1 MKWISCFL
9 LLNSLVLCVD
19 RSNFRTCKDSSFCA
33 RQREYWPDAPEYFID
48 ETSIQTSKDSLTL
61 TATSGITGKNLTL
74 TITYHGFS
82 VFRILLDETNPIRPR
97 FRLSPVDALVQDPP
111 KLPLKVEQNKDK
123 IVIYGSEDDKAEAY
137 FRPFRLALI
146 KNKSVLVSINERGL
160 LNFEH
165 QQEKPQVVPAHPLE
179 VDETTENEDTKA
191 ADAVEGESGE
201 AAAESSTENAS
212 SVEEA
217 TEPPETTVEPSAP
230 ADWSETF
237 KGHRDSRPY
246 GPMSVGVDVTFHGF
260 EFVYGI
266 PEHADSFALRDTD
279 STDPYRLYNLDV
291 FEYELFN
298 PMALYGSVP
307 VMWAHRV
314 NATAG
319 IFWHNPAETWVD
331 VKSSKTSDSSGLLS
345 KLPRFFSRS
354 ESEPN
359 VRTRWMSESG
369 VIDIF
374 VMLADSP
381 RSALSAYASLTGTT
395 RLPPLFALGYHQCR
409 WNYNDEQDVSTVNA
423 NFDANNLPMDVMW
436 LDIEYSDGKRY
447 LKWDTTKFSDPDG
460 MLANLTAND
469 RKLVVVVDPH
479 IKRDSNWDIFR
490 DAESKGFYVKT
501 PDSGDFDGWCWPGS
515 SSWPDFLRPEV
526 QNWWA
531 DLFLSSTFLR
541 ENSMFYV
548 WNDMNEPSVFS
559 GAEITM
565 PKDMIHA
572 GQWENREVHN
582 IFGLLVH
589 RATWQ
594 GVLRRSGGK
603 ERPFVLTRAF
613 FAGSQRSSAV
623 WTGDNKASWD
633 HLQITVPM
641 LLSLSITGITF
652 CGADVGGFFGNP
664 SDELLVR
671 WYQAAAFQPFF
682 RSHAHMDTKRREPWL
697 VDNPD
702 NLKHIRDALRL
713 RYSLLPY
720 WYTLF
725 ARSEFD
731 AQPPMAPLM
740 FHFPTDSTTF
750 SIDNEHMVGEA
761 LLVHPVV
768 HEGAMSVDVYL
779 PRGTWYLHNEWKAY
793 KGGKSISL
801 PVDLGSI
808 PVFHRGGFI
817 VPKKARTRRSS
828 GLMAH
833 DPYTLVISLDPE
845 FSNNATGYLYL
856 DDFHSVDVSTSAR
869 FYRIDYRAQSAA
881 DPAGSLTFTRL
892 PPPGSKQLAVQPGE
906 MKEPVPNIERLL
918 FVGFNVPPRRV
929 TVISRDGKE
938 PRDLEFTYL
947 PPKSTDGHLDGQG
960 TGLVV
965 VRKPE
970 LPVSE
975 GWTVSVH
982 TDMVISDEL

>member
-1 MKWISCFL
+1 MKWFTCFL
-9 LLNSLVLCVD
+9 LLNALVLCVD
-19 RSNFRTCKDSSFCA
+19 RSNFRTCKDSSFCT

-48 ETSIQTSKDSLTL
+48 GTSIQASKDSLTL
-61 TATSGITGKNLTL
+61 TATSEKNGKNLTI
-74 TITYHGFS
+74 TITYHTSS
-82 VFRILLDETNPIRPR
+82 VFRLLLDEANPIRPR
-97 FRLSPVDALVQDPP
+97 YRLSPVDALVQEPIR
-111 KLPLKVEQNKDK
+111 LPLKVESENDK
-123 IVIYGSEDDKAEAY
+123 IIISGSENDKVKVY
-137 FRPFRLALI
+137 LKPFSLTFIR
-146 KNKSVLVSINERGL
+146 NESVLVSINERGL
-160 LNFEH
+160 LNLEH
-165 QQEKPQVVPAHPLE
+165 QQEKPQGVPAPE
-179 VDETTENEDTKA
+179 SEADKATEDEGNKV

-201 AAAESSTENAS
+201 AVTQSSTENPS
-212 SVEEA
+212 SVEENTA
-217 TEPPETTVEPSAP
+217 SPETKVEPPAP

-246 GPMSVGVDVTFHGF
+246 GPTSVGVDVTFHGF

-291 FEYELFN
+291 FEYELYN

-307 VMWAHRV
+307 VMWAHRE

-319 IFWHNPAETWVD
+319 IFWHNPAETWID
-331 VKSSKTSDSSGLLS
+331 VKSSKRSDSTGLLS
-345 KLPRFFSRS
+345 KIPRFFSRS

-359 VRTRWMSESG
+359 VRTRWVSESG

-381 RSALSAYASLTGTT
+381 SSALRAYASLTGTT

-409 WNYNDEQDVSTVNA
+409 WNYNDEQDVSTVNV
-423 NFDANNLPMDVMW
+423 NFDVHNLPMDVMW
-436 LDIEYSDGKRY
+436 LDIEYADGKRY

-479 IKRDSNWDIFR
+479 IKRDGNWDIFR
-490 DAESKGFYVKT
+490 DAESKGMFVKK

-526 QNWWA
+526 ENWWA

-541 ENSMFYV
+541 EGSMYYV
-548 WNDMNEPSVFS
+548 WNDMNEPSD
-559 GAEITM
+559 I
-565 PKDMIHA
+565 IHA
-572 GQWENREVHN
+572 GQWENRDVHN

-589 RATWQ
+589 RGTWQ
-594 GVLRRSGGK
+594 GILRRSGGK

-613 FAGSQRSSAV
+613 FAGSQRTSAV

-641 LLSLSITGITF
+641 LLTLSMTGITF

-664 SDELLVR
+664 SDELMVR
-671 WYQAAAFQPFF
+671 WYQAATFQPFF
-682 RSHAHMDTKRREPWL
+682 RAHAHMDTKRREPWL
-697 VDNPD
+697 VENPD
-702 NLKHIRDALRL
+702 NLKYIRDALRL

-740 FHFPTDSTTF
+740 FHFPTDPTTF
-750 SIDNEHMVGEA
+750 VIDNEHMVGEA

-779 PRGTWYLHNEWKAY
+779 PQGTWYLHNDWKVY
-793 KGGKSISL
+793 TGRKSISL
-801 PVDLGSI
+801 PVDLGTI

-833 DPYTLVISLDPE
+833 DPYTLVISLAPE
-845 FSNNATGYLYL
+845 LSNKATGYLYL
-856 DDFHSVDVSTSAR
+856 DDFHSVDVSTSAK
-869 FYRIDYRAQSAA
+869 FYRIDYQARSAA
-881 DPAGSLTFTRL
+881 DPSGSLTFTRL
-892 PPPGSKQLAVQPGE
+892 PPPGSKQLAVQPR
-906 MKEPVPNIERLL
+906 EPEGTVPDIERIL
-918 FVGFNVPPRRV
+918 FVGFNVQPQRV
-929 TVISRDGKE
+929 TVTTSGAKK
-938 PRDLEFTYL
+938 PRDLEFTYVA
-947 PPKSTDGHLDGQG
+947 PKSADGLTDGQG

-965 VRKPE
+965 IRKPE
-970 LPVSE
+970 LHVSE
-975 GWTVSVH
+975 GWKVNVYTH
-982 TDMVISDEL
+982 MMMSDEL